1 MAAALAGP
9 PFFPPR
15 FPNCAKYSRSASG
28 IFCFAIPRT
37 YTKPAHVVKVFR
49 TTMCG
54 MSETS
59 GPKCVICGEAGKW
72 FCAFCGSNCFCQDHA
87 CNHLARQYPDEF
99 GVKSGPKEQERQ
111 EKQQTKKFALIAI
124 GIVLLL
130 LLLLWLWSQPG
141 NGSTETMRV
150 PLDTIYSS
158 PLSLH
163 AATSPLIGQH
173 G

>member
-1 MAAALAGP
+1 
-9 PFFPPR
+9 
-15 FPNCAKYSRSASG
+15 
-28 IFCFAIPRT
+28 
-37 YTKPAHVVKVFR
+37 
-49 TTMCG
+49 MCG

-59 GPKCVICGEAGKW
+59 GPKCVICGETGKW

-163 AATSPLIGQH
+163 AATSPLIGQN